1 MPVTRWTIAG
11 YGDGFR
17 AEAERVG
24 DHAVEAGLA
33 PGRRAALVLAV
44 HECLRNAWEHG
55 TDADPAGLTEVEVE
69 GHREGPVIVRIADE
83 ARAGPWR
90 PAPSTPSLGER
101 GRGRRLIAAG
111 ADEVRVESGEGRTC
125 VELWLLPR
133 AGPCHRAEGAGR

>member
-1 MPVTRWTIAG
+1 VGHGA
-11 YGDGFR
+11 GFR
-17 AEAERVG
+17 PEAERVG
-24 DHAVEAGLA
+24 DRAVEVGLA
-33 PGRRAALVLAV
+33 PRRRGELVLAV

-55 TDADPAGLTEVEVE
+55 TDADPDGPIEVEVE
-69 GHREGPVIVRIADE
+69 GRGEGLVVVRICDE

-111 ADEVRVESGEGRTC
+111 VDEVRVASGEGRTC

-133 AGPCHRAEGAGR
+133 AGPCHRAEGEGR